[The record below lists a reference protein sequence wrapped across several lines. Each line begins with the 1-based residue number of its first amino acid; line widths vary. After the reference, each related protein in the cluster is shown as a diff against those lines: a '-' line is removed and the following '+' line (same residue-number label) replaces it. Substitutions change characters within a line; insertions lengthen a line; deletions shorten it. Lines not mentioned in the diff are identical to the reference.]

1 MTDDNDFKLKNQI
14 IRDNYLLK
22 EQNDKLLEENKL
34 LKERLKKYTCPIS
47 HKTYYE
53 RNREKII
60 KRNTEYRKNKT
71 I

>member
-34 LKERLKKYTCPIS
+34 LKK
-47 HKTYYE
+47 
-53 RNREKII
+53 
-60 KRNTEYRKNKT
+60 
-71 I
+71 